1 MRAAAFLLVIPFAF
15 APLARMSAVDI
26 RDKKVTCLVLE
37 MILKHTADVFETLV
51 EIVAEKYD
59 IERDEM
65 FAVITKHPK
74 WKGMVVDPAL
84 HALTAEPAAPAEPAP
99 EPAPAELAPELAPE
113 PGPVAAKPKRQ
124 WSEEA
129 KAAAAAKRAARK
141 AEAAPAAPTEP
152 EPTPSEATLPEP
164 TQPPPSTEP
173 KVVRKF
179 VIKPKSK
186 PAEA

>member
-1 MRAAAFLLVIPFAF
+1 MRAAPFLLGIQV
-15 APLARMSAVDI
+15 APAPPARMSAVDM
-26 RDKKVTCLVLE
+26 RDKKATCVVLE

-51 EIVAEKYD
+51 EIVGEKYD
-59 IERDEM
+59 IPRDEM
-65 FAVITKHPK
+65 FAAITEHPK

-84 HALTAEPAAPAEPAP
+84 QALTAEPVAPAPEPVAPAEPAP
-99 EPAPAELAPELAPE
+99 EPTPT
-113 PGPVAAKPKRQ
+113 KPKRQ

-141 AEAAPAAPTEP
+141 AAEAAPAAPTEP
-152 EPTPSEATLPEP
+152 AVPIPSEATPSEP
-164 TQPPPSTEP
+164 APSTEP

-186 PAEA
+186 PPIPSS